1 LTAIPSES
9 WSQSD
14 QEAIRAQLQLILR
27 SGPFAQSQRRQRF
40 LEYIVNETL
49 AGRGH
54 RLKGYTIAREV
65 FDRPE
70 EFDPN
75 LDPIVRMEAAR
86 LRDRLREYY
95 DGDGKND
102 LIRIELP
109 KGSYTP
115 QIELRGHVGKAAE
128 EALVDRTAVKP
139 GAAPSRRTG
148 GGLLSRSLRWP
159 CCLRLPVCG
168 LPSATGS
175 RRQTWPRDLG
185 KASPTSPA
193 SPCCPSS
200 I

>member
-1 LTAIPSES
+1 MLDGAFRRIWSSVLTAIPSES

-14 QEAIRAQLQLILR
+14 QEAIREQLHRILR

-40 LEYIVNETL
+40 LEYVVNETL

-95 DGDGKND
+95 D
-102 LIRIELP
+102 
-109 KGSYTP
+109 
-115 QIELRGHVGKAAE
+115 
-128 EALVDRTAVKP
+128 
-139 GAAPSRRTG
+139 
-148 GGLLSRSLRWP
+148 
-159 CCLRLPVCG
+159 
-168 LPSATGS
+168 
-175 RRQTWPRDLG
+175 
-185 KASPTSPA
+185 
-193 SPCCPSS
+193 
-200 I
+200 